1 MAQSMFDKFRIR
13 QMAMRK
19 GLGLTL
25 KDLAARANT
34 SYKTAVSWESE
45 ESPKRK
51 DPEILLS
58 ICDVFQEELG
68 KKFPD
73 HQFNKTEVKK
83 YLEEGTGDLG
93 PAGQLLF
100 EQPTPYG
107 NKQEETKIKNPQVME
122 SLEMHILGNISQDIM
137 KSGTEAQKDRLKKAG
152 RAFLRTA
159 LDIAEEMDSSDDKNH

>member
-1 MAQSMFDKFRIR
+1 MFDKFRIR

-73 HQFNKTEVKK
+73 HQFNKAEVKK

-107 NKQEETKIKNPQVME
+107 NKSKESETQNPQVME

-159 LDIAEEMDSSDDKNH
+159 LDIAEEMDSCEDK